1 MRDER
6 GIYYYAQPGNPKAR
20 VYVRKGPDGEI
31 QFRLWYADHPEAW
44 EKHGWLGHD
53 VIRQAASMYQ
63 TERCQSAD
71 PLKLYDLAL
80 ARSLLT
86 LEEKA

>member
-6 GIYYYAQPGNPKAR
+6 GFYYHAQAGNPKAR

-44 EKHGWLGHD
+44 ERHGWLGIT
-53 VIRQAASMYQ
+53 VIRQAASLYQ
-63 TERCQSAD
+63 SERNPDAD
-71 PLKLYDLAL
+71 PLKLYDVSIAK
-80 ARSLLT
+80 SLLAG
-86 LEEKA
+86 EPD